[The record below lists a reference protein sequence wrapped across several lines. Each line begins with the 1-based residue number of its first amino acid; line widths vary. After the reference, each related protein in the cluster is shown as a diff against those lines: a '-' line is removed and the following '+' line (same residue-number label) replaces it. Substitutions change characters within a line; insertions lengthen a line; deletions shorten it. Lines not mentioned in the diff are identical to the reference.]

1 LSRHRVFHLHEQRAD
16 LLGGKYVKE
25 NEQAV
30 FNASKTSGERNVARK
45 TVNVQSTL
53 VHRPSGQ
60 LIAKEYNVVAA
71 RL

>member
-30 FNASKTSGERNVARK
+30 FNASKTSGERNLAPLPED
-45 TVNVQSTL
+45 VQSTL

-60 LIAKEYNVVAA
+60 LIAEE
-71 RL
+71 